1 MSKQFSQWLGIV
13 RIWNSIWIIM
23 PILIMVQCTY
33 IYIYTDKYQVYGN
46 VYDCSIAYGV
56 WYMVYGNV
64 S

>member
-1 MSKQFSQWLGIV
+1 MEQYMDNYANIDHGIV
-13 RIWNSIWIIM
+13 
-23 PILIMVQCTY
+23 Y